1 MNFELPETINQGI
14 TIAITGYL
22 IVFFALV
29 MLYYV
34 FSFLSKVLLYKTR
47 RELVKSGK
55 AEIAQ
60 KDLHISGEVTAAIAM
75 AIYLSRDLHDEESDV
90 LTIKRISKNYS
101 PWNSRIYG
109 MRFFR
114 R

>member
-1 MNFELPETINQGI
+1 MNFELPEAINQGI

-29 MLYYV
+29 LLYYI
-34 FSFLSKVLLYKTR
+34 FSFLAKGLTYKTR
-47 RELVKSGK
+47 RQLIKSGK
-55 AEIAQ
+55 HEIAQ
-60 KDLHISGEVTAAIAM
+60 KDLNVSGEVTAAIAM
-75 AIYLSRDLHDEESDV
+75 AIYLSRDLHDKESDV